1 MRHVRELGNI
11 LQASYSS
18 NCERLDKPVLLLY
31 GGGDH
36 NVTHAS
42 VQISLLCLFLE
53 LDYRYVG
60 CSKDV
65 SHSEL
70 G

>member
-31 GGGDH
+31 TDGGGDH
-36 NVTHAS
+36 NV
-42 VQISLLCLFLE
+42 
-53 LDYRYVG
+53 G
-60 CSKDV
+60 CSKDM